1 MVKVAE
7 RPNPHAFGGKER
19 FGIFLDGGK
28 AGDILMPQKYVPDGI
43 QVGDDVPCFI
53 YLDQDERPIATS
65 EEPLAQ
71 VGDFAYLSVNWVND
85 HGAFLNWGLMKDL
98 FCPFREQKK
107 TMEMGES
114 YIVYVHIDQESYRIM
129 ASAKVDKFLSD
140 FNEDYD
146 SKAPAAK
153 GEELTPHQKAYAIVR
168 KMKQGDPVDLLVWQK
183 SPLGFKVIVDNRY
196 PGLIYEDQIFQ
207 YVTTGDRLKGYVQNI
222 RHDGKIDITLQPNGR
237 KQTEDFADTLFKWL
251 QDNGGFC
258 SLGDKS
264 DPETIKRTF
273 QVSKKVYKK
282 AIGDLYKR
290 RLIQITPEGIQLK

>member
-1 MVKVAE
+1 MTRVAD
-7 RPNPHAFGGKER
+7 RPNPHAFGGRER

-28 AGDILMPQKYVPDGI
+28 AGEILMPQKYVPEGT
-43 QVGDDVPCFI
+43 QPGDDVPCFV

-85 HGAFLNWGLMKDL
+85 HGAFLNWGVMKDL

-107 TMEMGES
+107 TMEMGDS
-114 YIVYVHIDQESYRIM
+114 YIVYVHIDEESYRIV

-140 FNEDYD
+140 FNDDYD
-146 SKAPAAK
+146 SEAPAAK
-153 GEELTPHQKAYAIVR
+153 GQDMSAREHAKRLVR
-168 KMKQGDPVDLLVWQK
+168 MMKQGEPVDLLVWQK

-196 PGLIYEDQIFQ
+196 PGLIYEDQVFR
-207 YVTTGDRLKGYVQNI
+207 YVHTGDRLKGYVQNI
-222 RHDGKIDITLQPNGR
+222 RNDGKIDVALQPTGR
-237 KQTEDFADTLFKWL
+237 KQTEDFAETLLQWL
-251 QDNGGFC
+251 RDNGGTC
-258 SLGDKS
+258 PLGDKS
-264 DPETIKRTF
+264 DPEDIKRTF

-290 RLIQITPEGIQLK
+290 HLITIQPDGIKLA